1 MEQSLQNEI
10 TNAKEKKADASKN
23 KETDEES
30 LGKAQSGL
38 TEITKTKAA
47 DEKYLASLQ
56 VECQQTAQAWEERQ
70 KEAKAEMGAV
80 DKAKEILASGVR
92 VFVQV
97 GARGKISARNV
108 GDEDDDSAKRG
119 ALVAKLKK
127 MARQYHSFAL
137 MEMATAA
144 SSDPFVKIRGL
155 VEDMLAK
162 LAAEAAEEATQKA
175 FCDEEI
181 GKSKKSQAEKTMD
194 LDTLKAR
201 LDKAVAGKAKLEGDI
216 KELEAEVAEIDRSQA
231 EATKIRNEENAD
243 YQTSSKDFKDSAEA
257 TEQAIVVLK
266 EYYEGSLLQVS
277 SQSIGAQPQFGG
289 AHSEGG
295 HTIISILEMAAEDF
309 TKTYTEIEAEEQAAA
324 KDYAQLSQEN
334 RVSKASK
341 LAEVKAQQSEVKSLS
356 VAIENGSSDAEG
368 VQKELDAVLEYLDK
382 LKPQCETKAMSYEEK
397 KQRRENEI
405 SGLNEALNILSGDA
419 V

>member
-108 GDEDDDSAKRG
+108 GDEDVDSSKRG
-119 ALVAKLKK
+119 ALVTKLKK

-155 VEDMLAK
+155 IEDMLSK

-175 FCDEEI
+175 FCDEEM
-181 GKSKKSQAEKTMD
+181 GKSKKSKAEKSMD
-194 LDTLKAR
+194 LDKLRAR
-201 LDKAVAGKAKLEGDI
+201 LDKAVTGKAQLEGEI

-231 EATKIRNEENAD
+231 EATKIRNEERTD
-243 YQTSSKDFKDSAEA
+243 YLQSSKDFKDSAEA

-266 EYYEGSLLQVS
+266 EYYEGALLQVS
-277 SQSIGAQPQFGG
+277 SRSSQPQFGG

-295 HTIISILEMAAEDF
+295 HSIISILEMAAEDF

-324 KDYAQLSQEN
+324 KDYAKLSQEN